1 MAITEEEKEA
11 RLKKEIQIKV
21 QACEESIAKAE
32 KYERL
37 KDNPDWQGFMEDL
50 KNLSNLHEKEIK
62 WGRSMLL
69 QAPNDGYLKRGKEGK
84 QEYVS
89 SKRDWTDF
97 IVEHEIRKE
106 ECDKWE
112 KEPGYIMSMAA
123 MSRQALPIYK
133 EKLSELAHVSGQP
146 SENGKP

>member
-1 MAITEEEKEA
+1 MITEEEKEQN
-11 RLKKEIQIKV
+11 LKKEILIKV
-21 QACEESIAKAE
+21 QACEEAIAKAE

-37 KDNPDWQGFMEDL
+37 KENPDWQGFMEDL
-50 KNLSNLHEKEIK
+50 KALSNLHEKEIK
-62 WGRSMLL
+62 WGRQMVI
-69 QAPNDGYLKRGKEGK
+69 QAPNDGYLKINQGGK

-89 SKRDWTDF
+89 SKRDWMDF

-123 MSRQALPIYK
+123 MSRQDLPVYK
-133 EKLSELAHVSGQP
+133 EKLKELSHVSGQA